1 MYWLTEPLLFEQL
14 SMCLSHLD
22 QSQKVELP
30 IDVQEPLKLVL
41 PMVLVFMCWPRVTT
55 PLSRDRRAASLK

>member
-22 QSQKVELP
+22 QSQQVELP
-30 IDVQEPLKLVL
+30 IDVQEPLKLVSL
-41 PMVLVFMCWPRVTT
+41 RVR
-55 PLSRDRRAASLK
+55 PL

>member
-30 IDVQEPLKLVL
+30 IDVQEPLKLVSL
-41 PMVLVFMCWPRVTT
+41 RVR
-55 PLSRDRRAASLK
+55 PL